1 MRGIDSGDGEDN
13 VVPDDDLP
21 NGNNDV
27 IYSNGIGICCSI
39 LEDLAVSCVSTLE
52 FQCWHGFDIKMFS

>member
-13 VVPDDDLP
+13 VAPDDDLP

-27 IYSNGIGICCSI
+27 IYSNGIGMLFNSQKPYSI
-39 LEDLAVSCVSTLE
+39 LCVKFRISVLA
-52 FQCWHGFDIKMFS
+52 GF

>member
-13 VVPDDDLP
+13 VAPDDDLP

-27 IYSNGIGICCSI
+27 IYSNGIGMLFNSQKPYSI
-39 LEDLAVSCVSTLE
+39 LCVKFRISVLAA
-52 FQCWHGFDIKMFS
+52 F